1 MYNNDAL
8 KVLTGECRLSF
19 VHLSEPYAHEQGQE
33 PKYSV
38 TLLIPKTDVATKADI
53 DASIQAA
60 INEGITKSWNGQR
73 PAAPKIPLYDGDGV
87 RPNGEA
93 FGEECRGCWVM
104 TASSKADRKPEVVH
118 ISNVRSQLAPSDV
131 YSGMYGR
138 VTIRFFTYNTSGNR
152 GVGCGLG
159 NVLKTRDGEAL
170 SASRASAESEFAALE
185 QPAPANAYPATLGYG
200 YAAPVAPTYPAYA
213 APAPAANYPPQQGAV
228 NPFTG
233 LPM

>member
-1 MYNNDAL
+1 
-8 KVLTGECRLSF
+8 
-19 VHLSEPYAHEQGQE
+19 
-33 PKYSV
+33 
-38 TLLIPKTDVATKADI
+38 
-53 DASIQAA
+53 
-60 INEGITKSWNGQR
+60 
-73 PAAPKIPLYDGDGV
+73 
-87 RPNGEA
+87 
-93 FGEECRGCWVM
+93 
-104 TASSKADRKPEVVH
+104 H

-185 QPAPANAYPATLGYG
+185 QAAPANAYPATPGYG